1 MAENKMPF
9 SESLQ
14 LGCARTGLM
23 CGLLLLLC
31 LPQRGTA
38 VASGFIGTYHPQNAT
53 LTNLTSMGHVAIENS
68 ASDAGYAL
76 RDDIAVHCSA
86 AGRGM
91 NSVMGMLLA
100 HTEGGTVNQP
110 NDTDLWVPAKQPGLV
125 QGAHRFSEMAKS
137 GACPQLRG
145 VVIDD
150 FLGNYVG
157 GPRNSTA
164 WCARCPRSAP
174 HIYGGR
180 ARGVF
185 CCPWPAKAHC
195 TAPSRST
202 SGQAVGSSSSAC
214 SSSSTSSC
222 PL

>member
-1 MAENKMPF
+1 MILECMLHWGGAV
-9 SESLQ
+9 
-14 LGCARTGLM
+14 
-23 CGLLLLLC
+23 
-31 LPQRGTA
+31 A

-53 LTNLTSMGHVAIENS
+53 LTNLSSLGHVAIENA
-68 ASDAGYAL
+68 ASDAGYVL
-76 RDDIAVHCSA
+76 RDDIELHCSA
-86 AGRGM
+86 NSSANS

-110 NDTDLWVPAKQPGLV
+110 NDTDPWVPATQPGLV

-157 GPRNSTA
+157 GPRNSSA

-174 HIYGGR
+174 YIYGGR
-180 ARGVF
+180 ARGTF
-185 CCPWPAKAHC
+185 CCPWPAKGHC
-195 TAPSRST
+195 TPPPPLRHTPSPTPAP
-202 SGQAVGSSSSAC
+202 GAVGIAASRPRWRSLC
-214 SSSSTSSC
+214 C
-222 PL
+222 RRLILGDELVE